1 MFITTTISKP
11 RADQIESVETYMA
24 SFLPRLKELS
34 GVEAVYHYLRP
45 EQHED
50 VTIIV
55 WDDQAALS
63 MYRESALFREAVIY
77 EKEQQIPS
85 VREGFPLVYP
95 LS

>member
-50 VTIIV
+50 PSVILPTIPEVDLGQKINICNIIFF
-55 WDDQAALS
+55 DIPLS
-63 MYRESALFREAVIY
+63 MYIY
-77 EKEQQIPS
+77 D
-85 VREGFPLVYP
+85 
-95 LS
+95 